1 MHHDSQLID
10 QTLQGDDGA
19 FATLVARYQ
28 SRLFNTLFHV
38 TGSREDAEDVGQE
51 ALVQA
56 YVKLSSFQQKSTFYT
71 WLYRIAFNLW
81 VSHRS
86 KRRIENVLTRARED
100 QGNQALDPGES
111 PAERVLREERAVAV
125 YTALETLPPDYRS
138 ILVLREMEG
147 CRYERIAE
155 ILELPMGTVRS
166 RLHRARVQL
175 SEQLKEIHQASPAE
189 S

>member
-10 QTLQGDDGA
+10 QTLQGDDTA
-19 FATLVARYQ
+19 FATLVAKYQ
-28 SRLFNTLFHV
+28 PRLFNTLFHV

-56 YVKLSSFQQKSTFYT
+56 YLKLSSFQRKSTFYT

-81 VSHRS
+81 VSHRR
-86 KRRIENVLTRARED
+86 KRRIENVLGRTRED
-100 QGNQALDPGES
+100 QGNEPLDPRET

-125 YTALETLPPDYRS
+125 YAALDTLPDDYRS
-138 ILVLREMEG
+138 ILVLREIEG

-155 ILELPMGTVRS
+155 ILELPLGTVRS
-166 RLHRARVQL
+166 RLHRARIEL
-175 SEQLKEIHQASPAE
+175 SHQLKEVQQVSPAE

>member
-1 MHHDSQLID
+1 MHHDSQLIE
-10 QTLQGDDGA
+10 QTLQGDDTA

-28 SRLFNTLFHV
+28 PRLFTTLFHV
-38 TGSREDAEDVGQE
+38 TGTREDAEDVGQE
-51 ALVQA
+51 ALAQA
-56 YVKLSSFQQKSTFYT
+56 YVKLSSFQQKSSFYT
-71 WLYRIAFNLW
+71 WLYRIACNLW
-81 VSHRS
+81 VSHRR
-86 KRRIENVLTRARED
+86 KRRIEDVLTRTRED

-125 YTALETLPPDYRS
+125 YAALETLPPDYRS

-147 CRYERIAE
+147 YRYEQIAE
-155 ILELPMGTVRS
+155 ILELPIGTVRS

-175 SEQLKEIHQASPAE
+175 SEQLKETHQASPAE

>member
-19 FATLVARYQ
+19 FAILVARYQ
-28 SRLFNTLFHV
+28 TRLFNTLFHV

-56 YVKLSSFQQKSTFYT
+56 YVKLSSFQQKSAFYT

-81 VSHRS
+81 VSHRR
-86 KRRIENVLTRARED
+86 KRRIENVLPRTRED

-125 YTALETLPPDYRS
+125 YEALETLPPDYRS

-155 ILELPMGTVRS
+155 ILELPLGTVRS

-175 SEQLKEIHQASPAE
+175 SEQLKDVRQASPAE
-189 S
+189 P